1 MKQIAPTL
9 ALAFA
14 LMFSALPLAAQDKA
28 LSLAEISAYLNGLK
42 TAEATFTQ
50 INDDGSQSSGRLY
63 LKRPGRMRLAYDP
76 PIESVVVAGA
86 GSVVIFDPKSNSH
99 TPETYPL
106 RRTPLS
112 IILKKNVN
120 LGAANM
126 VMGHWFD
133 GQSTVVTAQDPKHPD
148 AGQIDLI
155 FDHDPIRLSRWVIHD
170 GTGAEIMVH
179 LNEMKTGMNLHASL
193 FNTREFIKTPDR

>member
-1 MKQIAPTL
+1 MKQIAL
-9 ALAFA
+9 ALA
-14 LMFSALPLAAQDKA
+14 LIFSALPLAAQDKA
-28 LSLAEISAYLNGLK
+28 LTLAEISAYLNGLT

-76 PIESVVVAGA
+76 PAETVVVAGA
-86 GSVVIFDPKSNSH
+86 GAVVIFDPKSNSH

-120 LGAANM
+120 LGATNM
-126 VMGHWFD
+126 VVGHRFD

-148 AGQIDLI
+148 IGQIDLI
-155 FDHDPIRLSRWVIHD
+155 FDHDPVRLSSWVIYD
-170 GTGAEIMVH
+170 GTGAEITVN
-179 LNEMKTGMNLHASL
+179 LDEMETGMKLHASL

>member
-1 MKQIAPTL
+1 MKHI
-9 ALAFA
+9 ALAIA
-14 LMFSALPLAAQDKA
+14 LVFTALPLTAQEKA
-28 LSLAEISAYLNGLK
+28 LSLAEISTYLNGLT

-50 INDDGSQSSGRLY
+50 INDDGSQSSGRLF

-76 PIESVVVAGA
+76 PIASVVVAGA

-126 VMGHWFD
+126 VVGHRLD
-133 GQSTVVTAQDPKHPD
+133 GQTTVVTAQDPKHPNI
-148 AGQIDLI
+148 GRIDLI
-155 FDHDPIRLSRWVIHD
+155 FDHDPVRLSRWVVYD
-170 GTGAEIMVH
+170 GTGAEIRVN
-179 LNEMKTGMNLHASL
+179 LDEMETGMALHASL